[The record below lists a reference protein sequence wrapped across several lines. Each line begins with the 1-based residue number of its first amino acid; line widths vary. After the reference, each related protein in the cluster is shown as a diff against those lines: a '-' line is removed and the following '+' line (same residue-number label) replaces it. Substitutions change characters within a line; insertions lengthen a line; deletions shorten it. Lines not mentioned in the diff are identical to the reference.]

1 MRKDSGFTLM
11 EVMIVIGTIAIF
23 SGITASTYSSMKP
36 TLMLNGASRQIQGD
50 LMAARMKAVSENND
64 YKIFFLNDHVYTI
77 LDDDDNDGTAD
88 AGEWSNSKDIQN
100 EYPDVTFSSTGDPVL
115 SPKGTA
121 DSLITITLTNIN
133 GTSKSVSIAISGR
146 VKIN

>member
-50 LMAARMKAVSENND
+50 LLAARMKAVSENND
-64 YKIFFLNDHVYTI
+64 YKIFFVNDHAYTI
-77 LDDDDNDGTAD
+77 LDDDNNDGTAD
-88 AGEWSNSKDIQN
+88 GGEWSKTKDIQD
-100 EYPDVTFSSTGDPVL
+100 EYSDVTFVTTGNPVFT
-115 SPKGTA
+115 SKGTA
-121 DSLITITLTNIN
+121 DSLETITLSNTE
-133 GTSKSVSIAISGR
+133 GSSKSVSIAITGR